1 MLRSSA
7 RRTVLAALLVAAAA
21 APATAGAAVDPLTL
35 VSGPS
40 PFAAGC
46 EGAPQTGT
54 VYRNA
59 EVEPWV
65 DVNLADANNLV
76 GNWQQ
81 DRWSNGG
88 ASGNL
93 SAYSLNGGTSW
104 TIPPISAAPDTGQ
117 AKFSRCTGGN
127 AANGGDFERA
137 TDPWVSFSPN
147 GVAHQVALSIND
159 SNFANAVLTSR
170 SFDKGANWEDPVVVK
185 FDDRANFF
193 NDKETLTA
201 DPTDSRFVY
210 VTWQRIVAPSDNASA
225 RAGVRAAAFRS
236 LAWFARSD
244 DNGASYDVV
253 KPILNP
259 GNKAQTI
266 GNQIVV
272 LPNGDLVMLF
282 NLIRNVGS
290 NQNRGFTAAVMRST
304 DKGDTWSAPIEI
316 DRMIT
321 DGVTDP
327 ADGHA
332 VRTGDLI
339 PQIAVDDNSGALYVV
354 WQDDRFT
361 GEEQIAFSRSTNGG
375 RTWSATRRIS
385 TVGGVNQAFTATA
398 QGRVERDGRRPV
410 LRLPLRQSGHHAAAH
425 HRHVAAAVHERRCEL
440 DRRADRDHVVRHDD
454 RARRARLLRRRLRGS
469 RLRRRRAEAGVQ
481 AVPGPRQQ
489 RQPGQPHRRVRHHRV
504 DQRTLGRVTSRRP
517 PGRRDVH
524 ALSRQPHPHAPCT
537 TGENAELAGS
547 VARRAGV

>member
-1 MLRSSA
+1 MLTSLA
-7 RRTVLAALLVAAAA
+7 RRSLVAGLLVGAVV
-21 APATAGAAVDPLTL
+21 APATATAAVDPLTL

-40 PFAAGC
+40 PFMTGC

-54 VYRNA
+54 VYPNA

-65 DVNLADANNLV
+65 DVNLTDDNNLV

-81 DRWSNGG
+81 DRYSNGG
-88 ASGNL
+88 ARGNL
-93 SAYSLNGGTSW
+93 SAYSLDGGTTW
-104 TIPPISAAPDTGQ
+104 TIPPISSASDTGQ

-159 SNFANAVLTSR
+159 SNVANAVLTSR

-210 VTWQRIVAPSDNASA
+210 VTWQRIVAPNERASA
-225 RAGVRAAAFRS
+225 RAGERAAAFRS

-272 LPNGDLVMLF
+272 LPNGDLVMVF
-282 NLIRNVGS
+282 NLIRNVGA
-290 NQNRGFTAAVMRST
+290 QRNRGFTAAVMRST
-304 DKGDTWSAPIEI
+304 NKGDTWSAPIEI

-327 ADGHA
+327 ADGHD
-332 VRTGDLI
+332 VRTGDLL

-385 TVGGVNQAFTATA
+385 TVGGVNQAFIPTVRVADDGTVAVQHYDFRFDDPATT
-398 QGRVERDGRRPV
+398 P
-410 LRLPLRQSGHHAAAH
+410 PLTTD
-425 HRHVAAAVHERRCEL
+425 VW
-440 DRRADRDHVVRHDD
+440 
-454 RARRARLLRRRLRGS
+454 LLRSTNGGGTWTEERVGSSSFDMTTAPDALGYFVGDYAGLDFAGGGLRPGFKPFHV
-469 RLRRRRAEAGVQ
+469 RANSGNLANRTDVFATTASTAG
-481 AVPGPRQQ
+481 P
-489 RQPGQPHRRVRHHRV
+489 
-504 DQRTLGRVTSRRP
+504 
-517 PGRRDVH
+517 
-524 ALSRQPHPHAPCT
+524 
-537 TGENAELAGS
+537 
-547 VARRAGV
+547 

>member
-1 MLRSSA
+1 MLRATA
-7 RRTVLAALLVAAAA
+7 RGAVFAALLVAAT
-21 APATAGAAVDPLTL
+21 PATATAVVDPLTL

-40 PFAAGC
+40 PFAQGC

-54 VYRNA
+54 VFRNA

-65 DVNLADANNLV
+65 DVNLADDNNLI

-93 SAYSLNGGTSW
+93 SAYSLNGGTTW
-104 TIPPISAAPDTGQ
+104 TIPPISPDPDEGQ

-170 SFDKGANWEDPVVVK
+170 SFNKGADWEDPVVVK
-185 FDDRANFF
+185 FDNQANFF

-201 DPTDSRFVY
+201 DPTNPNLVY
-210 VTWQRIVAPSDNASA
+210 VTWQRIVAPNENASA

-236 LAWFARSD
+236 LAWFARS
-244 DNGASYDVV
+244 NNGGASYDLV

-272 LPNGDLVMLF
+272 LPNGDLVMVF
-282 NLIRNVGS
+282 NLIRNVGA
-290 NQNRGFTAAVMRST
+290 QANRGFTVAVMRST
-304 DKGDTWSAPIEI
+304 DKGDTWSAPIEV
-316 DRMIT
+316 DRLLT
-321 DGVTDP
+321 DGVRDP
-327 ADGHA
+327 ADGHD
-332 VRTGDLI
+332 VRTGDII
-339 PQIAVDDNSGALYVV
+339 PQIAVDDTSGALYVV

-361 GEEQIAFSRSTNGG
+361 GQEQIAFSRSTDGG
-375 RTWSATRRIS
+375 RTWSATQRIS
-385 TVGGVNQAFTATA
+385 TVGGVNQAFTPTVRVADNGTVAVQYYDFRFDNPAAT
-398 QGRVERDGRRPV
+398 P
-410 LRLPLRQSGHHAAAH
+410 PLTT
-425 HRHVAAAVHERRCEL
+425 
-440 DRRADRDHVVRHDD
+440 DTW
-454 RARRARLLRRRLRGS
+454 LLRSTNRGAS
-469 RLRRRRAEAGVQ
+469 WTEERIGTASFDMTTAPDALGYFVGDYAGLDFS
-481 AVPGPRQQ
+481 PGGPRAGFKPFQ
-489 RQPGQPHRRVRHHRV
+489 VRANNGNLMN
-504 DQRTLGRVTSRRP
+504 RTDVFATTASTSGP
-517 PGRRDVH
+517 
-524 ALSRQPHPHAPCT
+524 
-537 TGENAELAGS
+537 
-547 VARRAGV
+547 

>member
-1 MLRSSA
+1 MLRASV
-7 RRTVLAALLVAAAA
+7 RKTVLTAVLVAAATG
-21 APATAGAAVDPLTL
+21 PATATAAVDPLTL
-35 VSGPS
+35 VSGAS

-54 VYRNA
+54 VFRNA

-93 SAYSLNGGTSW
+93 SAYSLNGGTNW
-104 TIPPISAAPDTGQ
+104 TIPPISSAPDTGQ

-147 GVAHQVALSIND
+147 GVAQQVALSIND
-159 SNFANAVLTSR
+159 SNVANAVLTSR

-193 NDKETLTA
+193 NDKETITA

-210 VTWQRIVAPSDNASA
+210 VTWQRIVAPSLHASA
-225 RAGVRAAAFRS
+225 RAGERAASFRS
-236 LAWFARSD
+236 IAWFARSD

-253 KPILNP
+253 KPVFDP
-259 GNKAQTI
+259 GQFAQTI

-282 NLIRNVGS
+282 NLIRNVGAPA
-290 NQNRGFTAAVMRST
+290 NRGFTAAVMRST
-304 DKGDTWSAPIEI
+304 DKGNTWSAPIRI

-339 PQIAVDDNSGALYVV
+339 PQIAVDDDNGNLYVV

-361 GEEQIAFSRSTNGG
+361 GEEQIAFSRSVNGG
-375 RTWSATRRIS
+375 RSWSATRRIS
-385 TVGGVNQAFTATA
+385 RVGGVNQAFTPTVRVADDGTVAVQHYDFRFDDPNAT
-398 QGRVERDGRRPV
+398 P
-410 LRLPLRQSGHHAAAH
+410 PLTT
-425 HRHVAAAVHERRCEL
+425 
-440 DRRADRDHVVRHDD
+440 DTW
-454 RARRARLLRRRLRGS
+454 LLRSANGGASFTEERIGSGMPGVVIPGDGTGSFDMTTAPDALGFAGGGS
-469 RLRRRRAEAGVQ
+469 RPGFKPFQVRANSGNLANRTDVF
-481 AVPGPRQQ
+481 ATTASTSGP
-489 RQPGQPHRRVRHHRV
+489 
-504 DQRTLGRVTSRRP
+504 
-517 PGRRDVH
+517 
-524 ALSRQPHPHAPCT
+524 
-537 TGENAELAGS
+537 
-547 VARRAGV
+547 

>member
-1 MLRSSA
+1 MPRASVRRS
-7 RRTVLAALLVAAAA
+7 VLAALLVAAAA
-21 APATAGAAVDPLTL
+21 ATASAAVDPLTL

-40 PFAAGC
+40 PFAVGC
-46 EGAPQTGT
+46 EGTPQTGT
-54 VYRNA
+54 VFRNS

-65 DVNLADANNLV
+65 DANPADANNLV

-104 TIPPISAAPDTGQ
+104 AIPPISSSSDTGQ

-147 GVAHQVALSIND
+147 GVAQQVALSIND
-159 SNFANAVLTSR
+159 SNVANAVLTSR

-185 FDDRANFF
+185 FDDQANFF
-193 NDKETLTA
+193 NDKETITA

-210 VTWQRIVAPSDNASA
+210 VTWQRIVAPNERASA
-225 RAGVRAAAFRS
+225 RAGERAASFRS
-236 LAWFARSD
+236 IAWFARSD

-253 KPILNP
+253 KPVFDP
-259 GNKAQTI
+259 GQFAQTI

-282 NLIRNVGS
+282 NLIRNVGAPA
-290 NQNRGFTAAVMRST
+290 NRGFTAAVMRST
-304 DKGDTWSAPIEI
+304 DKGDTWSAPIRI

-339 PQIAVDDNSGALYVV
+339 PQIAVDDDNGNLYVV

-385 TVGGVNQAFTATA
+385 TVGGVNQAFLPTV
-398 QGRVERDGRRPV
+398 RVADDGTVAVQYYDFRFDAPNSTP
-410 LRLPLRQSGHHAAAH
+410 PLTT
-425 HRHVAAAVHERRCEL
+425 
-440 DRRADRDHVVRHDD
+440 DTW
-454 RARRARLLRRRLRGS
+454 LLRSASGGASFTEERIGIGAFDMTTAPDARGYFVGDYAGLDFASGGLRPGFKPFHV
-469 RLRRRRAEAGVQ
+469 RANSGNLANRTDVFGTT
-481 AVPGPRQQ
+481 ASTSGP
-489 RQPGQPHRRVRHHRV
+489 
-504 DQRTLGRVTSRRP
+504 
-517 PGRRDVH
+517 
-524 ALSRQPHPHAPCT
+524 
-537 TGENAELAGS
+537 
-547 VARRAGV
+547 

>member
-1 MLRSSA
+1 MLRASA
-7 RRTVLAALLVAAAA
+7 LRTALAALLVTAATGPVVAS
-21 APATAGAAVDPLTL
+21 AAVDPLTV

-40 PFAAGC
+40 PFAPGC

-65 DVNLADANNLV
+65 DVNLADDNNLV
-76 GNWQQ
+76 GDWQQ

-88 ASGNL
+88 SSGNL
-93 SAYSLNGGTSW
+93 SAYSLNGGTTW
-104 TIPPISAAPDTGQ
+104 TIPPISSAPDTGQ

-147 GVAHQVALSIND
+147 GVAHQVALGIND
-159 SNFANAVLTSR
+159 SNVANAVLTSR
-170 SFDKGANWEDPVVVK
+170 SLDKGANWEDPVVVK

-210 VTWQRIVAPSDNASA
+210 VTWQRIVAPNENASA
-225 RAGVRAAAFRS
+225 RAGERAAAFRS
-236 LAWFARSD
+236 IAWFARSD
-244 DNGASYDVV
+244 DNGASYHVV
-253 KPILNP
+253 KPILDP

-272 LPNGDLVMLF
+272 LPNGDLVMVF
-282 NLIRNVGS
+282 NLIRNVGA
-290 NQNRGFTAAVMRST
+290 NRNRGFTAAVMRST
-304 DKGDTWSAPIEI
+304 DRGDTWSAPILI

-339 PQIAVDDNSGALYVV
+339 PQIAVDDRNGNLYVV

-361 GEEQIAFSRSTNGG
+361 GQEQIAFSRSTNGG
-375 RTWSATRRIS
+375 RTWSATSRIS
-385 TVGGVNQAFTATA
+385 KVGGVNQAFTATV
-398 QGRVERDGRRPV
+398 RVADNGTVAVQHYDFRMDNPATTP
-410 LRLPLRQSGHHAAAH
+410 PLTT
-425 HRHVAAAVHERRCEL
+425 
-440 DRRADRDHVVRHDD
+440 DTW
-454 RARRARLLRRRLRGS
+454 LLRSADGGTTWSEERIGS
-469 RLRRRRAEAGVQ
+469 SSFDMTTAPDALGYFVGDYAGLDFADGGTRPGFKPFHVRANSGNLANRTDVF
-481 AVPGPRQQ
+481 ATTASRSGP
-489 RQPGQPHRRVRHHRV
+489 
-504 DQRTLGRVTSRRP
+504 
-517 PGRRDVH
+517 
-524 ALSRQPHPHAPCT
+524 
-537 TGENAELAGS
+537 
-547 VARRAGV
+547 

>member
-1 MLRSSA
+1 MLRASV
-7 RRTVLAALLVAAAA
+7 RGTVLAGVLVAAAA
-21 APATAGAAVDPLTL
+21 APATAAVDPLTL

-40 PFAAGC
+40 PFAPGC

-54 VYRNA
+54 VFRNG

-65 DVNLADANNLV
+65 DVNLDDPNNLI

-93 SAYSLNGGTSW
+93 SAFSLDGGANW
-104 TIPPISAAPDTGQ
+104 TIPPISSSSNTGQ

-147 GVAHQVALSIND
+147 GVAHQVALGIND
-159 SNFANAVLTSR
+159 SNVANAVLTSR
-170 SFDKGANWEDPVVVK
+170 SFDGGANWEDPVVVK

-210 VTWQRIVAPSDNASA
+210 VTWQRIVAPSLNASA
-225 RAGVRAAAFRS
+225 RAGERAAAFRS
-236 LAWFARSD
+236 FAWFARSD
-244 DNGASYDVV
+244 DNGATYDVV
-253 KPILNP
+253 KPILDP

-282 NLIRNVGS
+282 NLIRNVGA
-290 NQNRGFTAAVMRST
+290 NENRGFTAAVMRST
-304 DKGDTWSAPIEI
+304 DRGETWSAPIEI

-321 DGVTDP
+321 DGVRDP
-327 ADGHA
+327 ADGHD

-339 PQIAVDDNSGALYVV
+339 PQIAVDDDSGNLYVV

-361 GEEQIAFSRSTNGG
+361 GQEQIAFSRSTDGG
-375 RTWSATRRIS
+375 LTWSPTSRIS
-385 TVGGVNQAFTATA
+385 KVGGVNQAFIPTVRVADDGTVAVQHYDFRMDDPATT
-398 QGRVERDGRRPV
+398 P
-410 LRLPLRQSGHHAAAH
+410 PLTT
-425 HRHVAAAVHERRCEL
+425 
-440 DRRADRDHVVRHDD
+440 DTW
-454 RARRARLLRRRLRGS
+454 LLRSSDDGASWTEERIGSESFDMTTAPDALGYFVGDYAGLDFAGGGS
-469 RLRRRRAEAGVQ
+469 RPGFKPFQVRANSGNLLNPSDVFATT
-481 AVPGPRQQ
+481 ASTSGP
-489 RQPGQPHRRVRHHRV
+489 
-504 DQRTLGRVTSRRP
+504 
-517 PGRRDVH
+517 
-524 ALSRQPHPHAPCT
+524 
-537 TGENAELAGS
+537 
-547 VARRAGV
+547 

>member
-1 MLRSSA
+1 MLRASV
-7 RRTVLAALLVAAAA
+7 RGTVLAGVLAAAAA
-21 APATAGAAVDPLTL
+21 APATAAVDPLTL
-35 VSGPS
+35 VSGQS
-40 PFAAGC
+40 PFAPGC

-54 VYRNA
+54 VFRNG

-65 DVNLADANNLV
+65 DVNLADDNNII

-93 SAYSLNGGTSW
+93 SAFSDDGGATW
-104 TIPPISAAPDTGQ
+104 TIPPISAASNTGQ

-147 GVAHQVALSIND
+147 GVAHQVALGIND
-159 SNFANAVLTSR
+159 SNVANAVLTSR
-170 SFDKGANWEDPVVVK
+170 SFDGGENWEDPVVVK

-201 DPTDSRFVY
+201 DPTDSSFVY
-210 VTWQRIVAPSDNASA
+210 VTWQRIVAPSLRASA

-236 LAWFARSD
+236 FAWFARSD

-253 KPILNP
+253 KPVLDP

-282 NLIRNVGS
+282 NLIRNVGA
-290 NQNRGFTAAVMRST
+290 QRNRGFTAAVMRST

-316 DRMIT
+316 DRMLT
-321 DGVTDP
+321 DGVRDP
-327 ADGHA
+327 ADGHG

-339 PQIAVDDNSGALYVV
+339 PQIAVDDESGNLYVV

-361 GEEQIAFSRSTNGG
+361 GQEQIAFSRSTDGG
-375 RTWSATRRIS
+375 LTWSAAQRIS
-385 TVGGVNQAFTATA
+385 IVGGVNQAFTPTV
-398 QGRVERDGRRPV
+398 RVADDGTVAVQHYDFRMDDPTTTP
-410 LRLPLRQSGHHAAAH
+410 PLTT
-425 HRHVAAAVHERRCEL
+425 
-440 DRRADRDHVVRHDD
+440 DTW
-454 RARRARLLRRRLRGS
+454 LLRSTNSGDSWTEERIGSESFDMTAAPDALGYFVGDYAGLDFAGGGS
-469 RLRRRRAEAGVQ
+469 RPGFKPFQVRANSGNLLNPSDVFATT
-481 AVPGPRQQ
+481 ASTSGP
-489 RQPGQPHRRVRHHRV
+489 
-504 DQRTLGRVTSRRP
+504 
-517 PGRRDVH
+517 
-524 ALSRQPHPHAPCT
+524 
-537 TGENAELAGS
+537 
-547 VARRAGV
+547 

>member
-1 MLRSSA
+1 MLRASA
-7 RRTVLAALLVAAAA
+7 LRTVLAALLVAAAT
-21 APATAGAAVDPLTL
+21 APAAAAAAVDPLTL

-40 PFAAGC
+40 PFAPGC

-88 ASGNL
+88 SSGNL
-93 SAYSLNGGTSW
+93 SAYSLNGGTTW

-210 VTWQRIVAPSDNASA
+210 VTWQRIVAPSD
-225 RAGVRAAAFRS
+225 
-236 LAWFARSD
+236 
-244 DNGASYDVV
+244 
-253 KPILNP
+253 
-259 GNKAQTI
+259 
-266 GNQIVV
+266 
-272 LPNGDLVMLF
+272 
-282 NLIRNVGS
+282 
-290 NQNRGFTAAVMRST
+290 
-304 DKGDTWSAPIEI
+304 
-316 DRMIT
+316 
-321 DGVTDP
+321 
-327 ADGHA
+327 
-332 VRTGDLI
+332 
-339 PQIAVDDNSGALYVV
+339 
-354 WQDDRFT
+354 
-361 GEEQIAFSRSTNGG
+361 
-375 RTWSATRRIS
+375 
-385 TVGGVNQAFTATA
+385 
-398 QGRVERDGRRPV
+398 
-410 LRLPLRQSGHHAAAH
+410 
-425 HRHVAAAVHERRCEL
+425 
-440 DRRADRDHVVRHDD
+440 
-454 RARRARLLRRRLRGS
+454 RRARARACARPRSARWPGS
-469 RLRRRRAEAGVQ
+469 RARTTTA
-481 AVPGPRQQ
+481 PR
-489 RQPGQPHRRVRHHRV
+489 
-504 DQRTLGRVTSRRP
+504 
-517 PGRRDVH
+517 
-524 ALSRQPHPHAPCT
+524 T
-537 TGENAELAGS
+537 TW
-547 VARRAGV
+547 

>member
-1 MLRSSA
+1 MLRASA
-7 RRTVLAALLVAAAA
+7 RGAVLAGVLAAVVI
-21 APATAGAAVDPLTL
+21 APATAAAAVDPLTL

-40 PFAAGC
+40 PFAEGC

-54 VYRNA
+54 VFRNA

-65 DVNLADANNLV
+65 DANLADEDNLV

-93 SAYSLNGGTSW
+93 SAFSLNGGTTW
-104 TIPPISAAPDTGQ
+104 AIPPISSASDTGQ

-147 GVAHQVALSIND
+147 GVAHQVALGIND
-159 SNFANAVLTSR
+159 SNVANAVLTSR
-170 SFDKGANWEDPVVVK
+170 STDKGANWEDPVVVK

-193 NDKETLTA
+193 NDKETITA

-210 VTWQRIVAPSDNASA
+210 VTWQRIVAPNESASA
-225 RAGVRAAAFRS
+225 RAGERAAAFRS
-236 LAWFARSD
+236 FAWFARSD

-253 KPILNP
+253 KPVLDP

-282 NLIRNVGS
+282 NLIRNVGA
-290 NQNRGFTAAVMRST
+290 NRNRGFTAAVMRST

-321 DGVTDP
+321 DGVRDP
-327 ADGHA
+327 ADGHG

-339 PQIAVDDNSGALYVV
+339 PQIAVDDESGNLYVV

-361 GEEQIAFSRSTNGG
+361 GEEQIAFSSSTDGG
-375 RTWSATRRIS
+375 RTWSQTRRIS
-385 TVGGVNQAFTATA
+385 TVAGVNQAFVPTVRVADDGTVAVQHYDFRFDDPATT
-398 QGRVERDGRRPV
+398 P
-410 LRLPLRQSGHHAAAH
+410 PLTTD
-425 HRHVAAAVHERRCEL
+425 VW
-440 DRRADRDHVVRHDD
+440 
-454 RARRARLLRRRLRGS
+454 LLRSSDEGATWTEERIGS
-469 RLRRRRAEAGVQ
+469 GEPGVVTPGDATGSFDMTTAPDALGYFVGDYAGLDFAGGGLSPGFKPFHVRANSGDLANRTDVFGTT
-481 AVPGPRQQ
+481 ASTSGP
-489 RQPGQPHRRVRHHRV
+489 
-504 DQRTLGRVTSRRP
+504 
-517 PGRRDVH
+517 
-524 ALSRQPHPHAPCT
+524 
-537 TGENAELAGS
+537 
-547 VARRAGV
+547 

>member
-1 MLRSSA
+1 MLRASA
-7 RRTVLAALLVAAAA
+7 RRTVFAAMLVTAAV
-21 APATAGAAVDPLTL
+21 APATATAAVDPLTL

-54 VYRNA
+54 VFRNA

-104 TIPPISAAPDTGQ
+104 TIPPISSTPDTGQ

-185 FDDRANFF
+185 FDNQANFF

-201 DPTDSRFVY
+201 DPTDSDLVY

-244 DNGASYDVV
+244 DGGATYDVV

-272 LPNGDLVMLF
+272 LPNGDLVMVF
-282 NLIRNVGS
+282 NLIRNVGAPR
-290 NQNRGFTAAVMRST
+290 NRGFTVAVMRST
-304 DKGDTWSAPIEI
+304 DKGDTWSAPIVVG
-316 DRMIT
+316 RLLT
-321 DGVTDP
+321 DGVRDP
-327 ADGHA
+327 ADGHD
-332 VRTGDLI
+332 VRTGDII
-339 PQIAVDDNSGALYVV
+339 PQIAVDDENGNLYAV

-361 GEEQIAFSRSTNGG
+361 GQEQIAFSRSTDGG
-375 RTWSATRRIS
+375 RTWSAAQRIS
-385 TVGGVNQAFTATA
+385 TVGGVNQAFTPTV
-398 QGRVERDGRRPV
+398 RVADDGTV
-410 LRLPLRQSGHHAAAH
+410 GVQHY
-425 HRHVAAAVHERRCEL
+425 
-440 DRRADRDHVVRHDD
+440 DFRADDPATTPPLTTDTW
-454 RARRARLLRRRLRGS
+454 LLRSTNGGTSWTEERIGTSSFDMTTAPDALGYFVGDYAGLDFAGGGS
-469 RLRRRRAEAGVQ
+469 RPGFKPFQVRANSGNLANRTDVF
-481 AVPGPRQQ
+481 ATTASTSGP
-489 RQPGQPHRRVRHHRV
+489 
-504 DQRTLGRVTSRRP
+504 
-517 PGRRDVH
+517 
-524 ALSRQPHPHAPCT
+524 
-537 TGENAELAGS
+537 
-547 VARRAGV
+547 

>member
-1 MLRSSA
+1 MLGSFGRRS
-7 RRTVLAALLVAAAA
+7 VLVGLVVVAAAV
-21 APATAGAAVDPLTL
+21 PASASAAVDPLTP

-40 PFAAGC
+40 PFAPGC

-54 VYRNA
+54 VFRNA

-65 DVNLADANNLV
+65 DVNLADDDNLV

-93 SAYSLNGGTSW
+93 SAFSLDGGTTWS
-104 TIPPISAAPDTGQ
+104 IPAISDAPDTGQ

-147 GVAHQVALSIND
+147 GVAHQVALGIND
-159 SNFANAVLTSR
+159 SNVANAVLTSR
-170 SFDKGANWEDPVVVK
+170 SLDEGANWEDPVVVK

-201 DPTDSRFVY
+201 DPTDSDFVY
-210 VTWQRIVAPSDNASA
+210 VTWQRIVAPNESASA
-225 RAGVRAAAFRS
+225 RAGERAAAFRS
-236 LAWFARSD
+236 IAWFARSD

-253 KPILNP
+253 KPVFNP

-282 NLIRNVGS
+282 NLIRNVGA
-290 NQNRGFTAAVMRST
+290 NRNRGFTAAVMRST
-304 DKGDTWSAPIEI
+304 DKGDTWSGPIAI

-321 DGVTDP
+321 DGVRDP

-339 PQIAVDDNSGALYVV
+339 PQIAVDDDSGDLYVV

-361 GEEQIAFSRSTNGG
+361 GQEQIAFSRSTNGG
-375 RTWSATRRIS
+375 RSWSATGASARSEAS
-385 TVGGVNQAFTATA
+385 T
-398 QGRVERDGRRPV
+398 RP
-410 LRLPLRQSGHHAAAH
+410 
-425 HRHVAAAVHERRCEL
+425 
-440 DRRADRDHVVRHDD
+440 
-454 RARRARLLRRRLRGS
+454 
-469 RLRRRRAEAGVQ
+469 
-481 AVPGPRQQ
+481 
-489 RQPGQPHRRVRHHRV
+489 
-504 DQRTLGRVTSRRP
+504 SRRP
-517 PGRRDVH
+517 
-524 ALSRQPHPHAPCT
+524 
-537 TGENAELAGS
+537 
-547 VARRAGV
+547 